1 MVYTEVQEIISG
13 LLGRYFLTFL
23 QCQLD
28 HTLSPYIQTYF
39 PILVG
44 HHNDALYCQHYDVV
58 SCTILKR
65 NLFDNRCYG
74 VYFRNIHWIEC
85 NLKKRGL
92 DMNLIGYGDQIL
104 WSSKCISKDLITK
117 QPMVPIYVN
126 FIILLIINYIYI
138 WERYYN
144 SSN

>member
-44 HHNDALYCQHYDVV
+44 HHNNALYCQHYDVV

-85 NLKKRGL
+85 NLKKEVWIWIWLATVIKSCEARNAFQKIGL
-92 DMNLIGYGDQIL
+92 QNNLWFL
-104 WSSKCISKDLITK
+104 FMWTL
-117 QPMVPIYVN
+117 
-126 FIILLIINYIYI
+126 
-138 WERYYN
+138 
-144 SSN
+144 

>member
-85 NLKKRGL
+85 NWKKEVWIWIWLATVIKSCEARSAFQKIGL
-92 DMNLIGYGDQIL
+92 QNNLWFL
-104 WSSKCISKDLITK
+104 FMWTL
-117 QPMVPIYVN
+117 
-126 FIILLIINYIYI
+126 
-138 WERYYN
+138 
-144 SSN
+144 

>member
-74 VYFRNIHWIEC
+74 VYFRNIHWIDC
-85 NLKKRGL
+85 NLKKRSRYESDWL
-92 DMNLIGYGDQIL
+92 R
-104 WSSKCISKDLITK
+104 WSNPVKLEVHFKKFDYKTTYVSY
-117 QPMVPIYVN
+117 YVN

-138 WERYYN
+138 WERYIL
-144 SSN
+144 

>member
-85 NLKKRGL
+85 NLKKEVWIWMWLATVIKSCEARNAFQKIGL
-92 DMNLIGYGDQIL
+92 QNNLWFL
-104 WSSKCISKDLITK
+104 FMWTL
-117 QPMVPIYVN
+117 
-126 FIILLIINYIYI
+126 
-138 WERYYN
+138 
-144 SSN
+144 

>member
-85 NLKKRGL
+85 NLKKEVWIWIWLATVIKSCEARNAFQKIGL
-92 DMNLIGYGDQIL
+92 QNNLWFL
-104 WSSKCISKDLITK
+104 FMWTL
-117 QPMVPIYVN
+117 
-126 FIILLIINYIYI
+126 
-138 WERYYN
+138 
-144 SSN
+144 

>member
-44 HHNDALYCQHYDVV
+44 HHNDTLYCQHYDVV
-58 SCTILKR
+58 SCTILKN

-85 NLKKRGL
+85 NLKKEVWIWIWLATVIKSCEARSAFQKIWL
-92 DMNLIGYGDQIL
+92 QNNLWFL
-104 WSSKCISKDLITK
+104 FMWTL
-117 QPMVPIYVN
+117 
-126 FIILLIINYIYI
+126 
-138 WERYYN
+138 
-144 SSN
+144 

>member
-74 VYFRNIHWIEC
+74 VYFRNIHWIDC
-85 NLKKRGL
+85 NLKKEVWIWIWLVTVIKSCEARNAFQKIGL
-92 DMNLIGYGDQIL
+92 QNNLWFL
-104 WSSKCISKDLITK
+104 FMWTL
-117 QPMVPIYVN
+117 
-126 FIILLIINYIYI
+126 
-138 WERYYN
+138 
-144 SSN
+144 

>member
-23 QCQLD
+23 QCQLG

-74 VYFRNIHWIEC
+74 VYFRNIHWIEFNWKKEVWIWIWLATVIKSC
-85 NLKKRGL
+85 EARSAFQKIWLQNNLWFL
-92 DMNLIGYGDQIL
+92 FMWTL
-104 WSSKCISKDLITK
+104 
-117 QPMVPIYVN
+117 
-126 FIILLIINYIYI
+126 
-138 WERYYN
+138 
-144 SSN
+144 

>member
-44 HHNDALYCQHYDVV
+44 HHNNALYCQHYDVV

-85 NLKKRGL
+85 NLKKEVWIWIWLAMVIKSCEARSAFHKIWL
-92 DMNLIGYGDQIL
+92 QNNLWFL
-104 WSSKCISKDLITK
+104 FMWTL
-117 QPMVPIYVN
+117 
-126 FIILLIINYIYI
+126 
-138 WERYYN
+138 
-144 SSN
+144 

>member
-23 QCQLD
+23 QYQLD

-85 NLKKRGL
+85 NLKKEVWIWIWLATVIKSCEARSAFQKIWL
-92 DMNLIGYGDQIL
+92 QNNLWFL
-104 WSSKCISKDLITK
+104 FMWTL
-117 QPMVPIYVN
+117 
-126 FIILLIINYIYI
+126 
-138 WERYYN
+138 
-144 SSN
+144 

>member
-1 MVYTEVQEIISG
+1 MVYTKVQEIISG

-23 QCQLD
+23 QCQLG
-28 HTLSPYIQTYF
+28 HTLSPYIQTYC

-85 NLKKRGL
+85 NLKKEVWIWIWLATVIKSCEARSAFQKIWL
-92 DMNLIGYGDQIL
+92 QNNLWFL
-104 WSSKCISKDLITK
+104 FMWTL
-117 QPMVPIYVN
+117 
-126 FIILLIINYIYI
+126 
-138 WERYYN
+138 
-144 SSN
+144 

>member
-39 PILVG
+39 PILFG

-65 NLFDNRCYG
+65 NLLDNRCYG

-85 NLKKRGL
+85 NLKKEVWIWIWLATVIKSCEARSAFQKIWL
-92 DMNLIGYGDQIL
+92 QNNLWFL
-104 WSSKCISKDLITK
+104 FMWTL
-117 QPMVPIYVN
+117 
-126 FIILLIINYIYI
+126 
-138 WERYYN
+138 
-144 SSN
+144 

>member
-44 HHNDALYCQHYDVV
+44 YHNDALYCQHYDVV

-85 NLKKRGL
+85 NLKKEVWIWIWLATVIKSCEARSAFQKIWL
-92 DMNLIGYGDQIL
+92 QNNLWFL
-104 WSSKCISKDLITK
+104 FMWTL
-117 QPMVPIYVN
+117 
-126 FIILLIINYIYI
+126 
-138 WERYYN
+138 
-144 SSN
+144 

>member
-85 NLKKRGL
+85 NLKKEVWIWIWLATVIKSCEARSAFQKIGL
-92 DMNLIGYGDQIL
+92 QNNLWFL
-104 WSSKCISKDLITK
+104 FMWTL
-117 QPMVPIYVN
+117 
-126 FIILLIINYIYI
+126 
-138 WERYYN
+138 
-144 SSN
+144 

>member
-74 VYFRNIHWIEC
+74 VYFRN
-85 NLKKRGL
+85 
-92 DMNLIGYGDQIL
+92 MNLIGYGDQIL

>member
-13 LLGRYFLTFL
+13 LFGRYFLTFL

-74 VYFRNIHWIEC
+74 VYFRNIHWIDC
-85 NLKKRGL
+85 NLKKEVWIWIWLATVIKSCEARNAFQKIGL
-92 DMNLIGYGDQIL
+92 QNNLWFL
-104 WSSKCISKDLITK
+104 FMWTL
-117 QPMVPIYVN
+117 
-126 FIILLIINYIYI
+126 
-138 WERYYN
+138 
-144 SSN
+144 

>member
-44 HHNDALYCQHYDVV
+44 HHNYALYCQHYDVV

-74 VYFRNIHWIEC
+74 VYFRNIHWIDC
-85 NLKKRGL
+85 NLKKEVWIWIWLATVIKSCEARSAFQKIWL
-92 DMNLIGYGDQIL
+92 QNNLWFL
-104 WSSKCISKDLITK
+104 FMWTL
-117 QPMVPIYVN
+117 
-126 FIILLIINYIYI
+126 
-138 WERYYN
+138 
-144 SSN
+144 

>member
-74 VYFRNIHWIEC
+74 VYFRNIHWIEFNWKKEVWIWIWLATVIKSC
-85 NLKKRGL
+85 EARSAFQKIGLQNNLWFL
-92 DMNLIGYGDQIL
+92 FMWTL
-104 WSSKCISKDLITK
+104 
-117 QPMVPIYVN
+117 
-126 FIILLIINYIYI
+126 
-138 WERYYN
+138 
-144 SSN
+144 

>member
-23 QCQLD
+23 QCQID

-85 NLKKRGL
+85 NLKKEVWIWIWLATVIKSCEARSAFQNIWF
-92 DMNLIGYGDQIL
+92 DYKTTYGSYLCELYNIAYYKLYLHLGKIL
-104 WSSKCISKDLITK
+104 
-117 QPMVPIYVN
+117 
-126 FIILLIINYIYI
+126 
-138 WERYYN
+138 
-144 SSN
+144 

>member
-58 SCTILKR
+58 SCTTLKR

-85 NLKKRGL
+85 NLKKEVWIWIWLATVIKSCEARSAFQKIWL
-92 DMNLIGYGDQIL
+92 QNNLWFL
-104 WSSKCISKDLITK
+104 FMWTL
-117 QPMVPIYVN
+117 
-126 FIILLIINYIYI
+126 
-138 WERYYN
+138 
-144 SSN
+144 

>member
-28 HTLSPYIQTYF
+28 HTLSPYIQTYC

-65 NLFDNRCYG
+65 NLLDNRCYG

-85 NLKKRGL
+85 NLKKEVWIWIWLATVIKSCEARNAFQKIGL
-92 DMNLIGYGDQIL
+92 QNNLWFL
-104 WSSKCISKDLITK
+104 FMWTL
-117 QPMVPIYVN
+117 
-126 FIILLIINYIYI
+126 
-138 WERYYN
+138 
-144 SSN
+144 

>member
-23 QCQLD
+23 QCQLG

-85 NLKKRGL
+85 NLKKEVWIWIWLATVIKSCEARSAFQKIWL
-92 DMNLIGYGDQIL
+92 QNNLWFL
-104 WSSKCISKDLITK
+104 FMWTL
-117 QPMVPIYVN
+117 
-126 FIILLIINYIYI
+126 
-138 WERYYN
+138 
-144 SSN
+144 

>member
-13 LLGRYFLTFL
+13 LLGRYFPTFL

-28 HTLSPYIQTYF
+28 HTLSPYIQTYC

-85 NLKKRGL
+85 NLKKEVWIWIWLATVIKSCEARSAFQKIWL
-92 DMNLIGYGDQIL
+92 QNNLWFL
-104 WSSKCISKDLITK
+104 FMWTL
-117 QPMVPIYVN
+117 
-126 FIILLIINYIYI
+126 
-138 WERYYN
+138 
-144 SSN
+144 

>member
-65 NLFDNRCYG
+65 NLFDNRYYG

-85 NLKKRGL
+85 NWKKEVWIWIWLATVIKSCEARSAFQKIWL
-92 DMNLIGYGDQIL
+92 QNNLWFL
-104 WSSKCISKDLITK
+104 FMWTL
-117 QPMVPIYVN
+117 
-126 FIILLIINYIYI
+126 
-138 WERYYN
+138 
-144 SSN
+144 

>member
-23 QCQLD
+23 QCQLG

-44 HHNDALYCQHYDVV
+44 HHNDTLYCQHYDVV

-85 NLKKRGL
+85 NLKKEIWIWIWLATVIKSCEARSAL
-92 DMNLIGYGDQIL
+92 QKIWLQNNLWFL
-104 WSSKCISKDLITK
+104 FMWTL
-117 QPMVPIYVN
+117 
-126 FIILLIINYIYI
+126 
-138 WERYYN
+138 
-144 SSN
+144 

>member
-85 NLKKRGL
+85 SLKKEVWIWIWLATVIKSYEARSAFQKIWL
-92 DMNLIGYGDQIL
+92 QNNLWFL
-104 WSSKCISKDLITK
+104 FMWTL
-117 QPMVPIYVN
+117 
-126 FIILLIINYIYI
+126 
-138 WERYYN
+138 
-144 SSN
+144 

>member
-85 NLKKRGL
+85 NLKKEIWIWIWLATVIKSCEARSAFQKIWL
-92 DMNLIGYGDQIL
+92 QNNLWFL
-104 WSSKCISKDLITK
+104 F
-117 QPMVPIYVN
+117 YVN
-126 FIILLIINYIYI
+126 FIILLIINYNYI

-144 SSN
+144 GSN

>member
-28 HTLSPYIQTYF
+28 HTLSPYNQTYF

-74 VYFRNIHWIEC
+74 VYFRNIHWIDC
-85 NLKKRGL
+85 NLKKEVWIWIWLATVIKSCEARSAFQKIWL
-92 DMNLIGYGDQIL
+92 QNNLWFL
-104 WSSKCISKDLITK
+104 FMWTL
-117 QPMVPIYVN
+117 
-126 FIILLIINYIYI
+126 
-138 WERYYN
+138 
-144 SSN
+144 

>member
-28 HTLSPYIQTYF
+28 HTLSLYIQTYF

-85 NLKKRGL
+85 NLKKEVWIWIWLATVIKSCEARNAFQKIGL
-92 DMNLIGYGDQIL
+92 QNNLWFL
-104 WSSKCISKDLITK
+104 FMWTL
-117 QPMVPIYVN
+117 
-126 FIILLIINYIYI
+126 
-138 WERYYN
+138 
-144 SSN
+144 

>member
-28 HTLSPYIQTYF
+28 HTLSPYIQTYC

-44 HHNDALYCQHYDVV
+44 HHNDTLYCQHYDVV

-74 VYFRNIHWIEC
+74 VYFQNIHWIEC
-85 NLKKRGL
+85 NLKKEVWIWIWLATVIKSCEARSAFQKIWL
-92 DMNLIGYGDQIL
+92 QNNLWFL
-104 WSSKCISKDLITK
+104 FMWTL
-117 QPMVPIYVN
+117 
-126 FIILLIINYIYI
+126 
-138 WERYYN
+138 
-144 SSN
+144 

>member
-28 HTLSPYIQTYF
+28 HTLSPYIQTYC

-85 NLKKRGL
+85 NLKKEVWIWIWLATVIKSCEARNAFQKIGL
-92 DMNLIGYGDQIL
+92 QNNLWFL
-104 WSSKCISKDLITK
+104 FMWTL
-117 QPMVPIYVN
+117 
-126 FIILLIINYIYI
+126 
-138 WERYYN
+138 
-144 SSN
+144 

>member
-58 SCTILKR
+58 FCTILKR

-85 NLKKRGL
+85 NLKKEVWIWIWLATVIKSCEARSAFQKIWL
-92 DMNLIGYGDQIL
+92 QNNLWFL
-104 WSSKCISKDLITK
+104 FMWTL
-117 QPMVPIYVN
+117 
-126 FIILLIINYIYI
+126 
-138 WERYYN
+138 
-144 SSN
+144 

>member
-85 NLKKRGL
+85 NLKKEIWIWIWLATVIKSCEARSAFQKIWL
-92 DMNLIGYGDQIL
+92 QNNLWFL
-104 WSSKCISKDLITK
+104 F
-117 QPMVPIYVN
+117 YVN

-138 WERYYN
+138 CERYIL
-144 SSN
+144 

>member
-1 MVYTEVQEIISG
+1 MVYTYVQEIISG

-65 NLFDNRCYG
+65 NLFDNQCYG

-85 NLKKRGL
+85 NLKKEVWIWIWLATVIKSCEARSAFQKIWL
-92 DMNLIGYGDQIL
+92 QNNLWFL
-104 WSSKCISKDLITK
+104 FMWTL
-117 QPMVPIYVN
+117 
-126 FIILLIINYIYI
+126 
-138 WERYYN
+138 
-144 SSN
+144 

>member
-28 HTLSPYIQTYF
+28 HNLSPYIQTYF

-85 NLKKRGL
+85 NLKKEVWIWIWLATVIKSCEARSAFQKIWL
-92 DMNLIGYGDQIL
+92 QNNLWFL
-104 WSSKCISKDLITK
+104 FMWTL
-117 QPMVPIYVN
+117 
-126 FIILLIINYIYI
+126 
-138 WERYYN
+138 
-144 SSN
+144 

>member
-23 QCQLD
+23 QCQLG

-74 VYFRNIHWIEC
+74 VYFRNIHWIDC
-85 NLKKRGL
+85 NLKKEVWIWIWLATVIKSCEARSAFQKIWL
-92 DMNLIGYGDQIL
+92 QNNLWFL
-104 WSSKCISKDLITK
+104 FMWTL
-117 QPMVPIYVN
+117 
-126 FIILLIINYIYI
+126 
-138 WERYYN
+138 
-144 SSN
+144 